1 MISFR
6 KLALFFGALL
16 SAILAAPAPFS
27 PQVVPG
33 KFIITLKSGARPADV
48 ASHLSRVRDIHARSI
63 SRRGTAGVEK
73 TYHIKDFNAYAG
85 EFDVNTIEVIRR
97 DKSVLAV
104 EQDQIWTLFDER
116 QESPKTKRALTTQS
130 NAPWGLGTI
139 SKRWPGS
146 TSYIYDNTAGQGG
159 YAYVIDSGIQ
169 TTHSQFGGRASF
181 GYNAI
186 GGGNADT
193 TGHGTHVTGTII
205 SSNYGVAK
213 NARVIGIKVF
223 AGGSSPSSVILDGYS
238 WAVNDIIAKGR
249 QNRAVINMSLG
260 GGYSA
265 AFNTAVNNAFSA
277 GVVSAVAA
285 GNDNTN
291 AISTSPASA
300 AGAITVGAV
309 DSQWRRS
316 EFSNYGSVVD
326 VWAPGTNIVST
337 WIGTSTATNNLSG
350 TSMATPHVAGMVL
363 YLQSLAG
370 GKANAAAIVA
380 RVRALAQAN
389 RVTDLTGNQASPNF
403 LLYNGNGA

>member
-1 MISFR
+1 
-6 KLALFFGALL
+6 
-16 SAILAAPAPFS
+16 
-27 PQVVPG
+27 
-33 KFIITLKSGARPADV
+33 
-48 ASHLSRVRDIHARSI
+48 
-63 SRRGTAGVEK
+63 
-73 TYHIKDFNAYAG
+73 
-85 EFDVNTIEVIRR
+85 
-97 DKSVLAV
+97 
-104 EQDQIWTLFDER
+104 
-116 QESPKTKRALTTQS
+116 
-130 NAPWGLGTI
+130 
-139 SKRWPGS
+139 
-146 TSYIYDNTAGQGG
+146 
-159 YAYVIDSGIQ
+159 
-169 TTHSQFGGRASF
+169 
-181 GYNAI
+181 
-186 GGGNADT
+186 
-193 TGHGTHVTGTII
+193 
-205 SSNYGVAK
+205 
-213 NARVIGIKVF
+213 
-223 AGGSSPSSVILDGYS
+223 
-238 WAVNDIIAKGR
+238 
-249 QNRAVINMSLG
+249 MSLG

-403 LLYNGNGA
+403 LVSFVGGSYLAWRILADIFGSHPALQRQRRLVR